1 VSADSGAGMIRSNDA
16 TQLAKLCAGRVGSLI
31 DGKYR
36 LDALL
41 GAGATGAVYRATNV
55 WAGRECAVKVFHYEG
70 ENRETALQRFVR
82 EAQIANRVRVGN
94 KIHPNVVD
102 CVDVGRDRDS
112 GRFFTVQEYLHGE
125 TLDAF
130 LQNLPEHRVSA
141 LEAFALMM
149 PVIDATACAHEA
161 GVVHRDLKPENIF
174 LVEGDGGPV
183 AKVLDF
189 GAAQLSDARLT
200 GSTDIMGTPAY
211 MSPESFM
218 NARNVD
224 ARTDV
229 WALGV
234 ILYEMI
240 AGQPPF
246 GVGAQTLYSIMVEI
260 ASKEPRSLAASGQ
273 MRAAPWAV
281 VRRCL
286 ERDLRLRYSDAR
298 VLQVA
303 LEEVFT
309 AV

>member
-1 VSADSGAGMIRSNDA
+1 MLKANDA
-16 TQLAKLCAGRVGSLI
+16 SQLAKLCAARVGSLI

-36 LDALL
+36 LDSLL

-70 ENRETALQRFVR
+70 ENREMALQRFVR
-82 EAQIANRVRVGN
+82 EAQIANRVRLGG

-112 GRFFTVQEYLHGE
+112 GRFFTVQEFLRGE
-125 TLDAF
+125 TLDAY
-130 LQNLPEHRVSA
+130 LDQIPGHRVSA
-141 LEAFALMM
+141 VEAFALLM
-149 PVIDATACAHEA
+149 PVIDAVACAHEA

-174 LVEGDGGPV
+174 LVEGDGRPV

-189 GAAQLSDARLT
+189 GTAQLSDARLT
-200 GSTDIMGTPAY
+200 GSSDIMGTPAY

-240 AGQPPF
+240 AGKAPF
-246 GVGAQTLYSIMVEI
+246 GIGAQTLYGIMVEI
-260 ASKEPRSLAASGQ
+260 ASKEPESLAASGLV
-273 MRAAPWAV
+273 RAGAWAV
-281 VRRCL
+281 IKRCL
-286 ERDLRLRYSDAR
+286 ERDLATRYADAR

-303 LEEVFT
+303 LDEVFT

>member
-1 VSADSGAGMIRSNDA
+1 MMKSNDA
-16 TQLAKLCAGRVGSLI
+16 TQLARLCAGRVGSLI

-36 LDALL
+36 LDELL

-70 ENRETALQRFVR
+70 ENREMALQRFVR
-82 EAQIANRVRVGN
+82 EAQIANRVRVAG
-94 KIHPNVVD
+94 KVHPNVVD

-112 GRFFTVQEYLHGE
+112 GRFFTVQEFLRGE
-125 TLDAF
+125 TLDAY
-130 LQNLPEHRVSA
+130 LEHCPDRRVPA
-141 LEAFALMM
+141 VEAFALMM
-149 PVIDATACAHEA
+149 PVIDAVACAHEA
-161 GVVHRDLKPENIF
+161 GVVHRDLKPENII
-174 LVEGDGGPV
+174 LVEGDGRPV

-189 GAAQLSDARLT
+189 GTAQLSDARLT
-200 GSTDIMGTPAY
+200 GSSDIMGTPAY

-240 AGQPPF
+240 AGRAPC
-246 GVGAQTLYSIMVEI
+246 GVGAQTLYAIMVEI
-260 ASKEPRSLAASGQ
+260 ASKEPASLAASGL
-273 MRAAPWAV
+273 MRAGAWAV
-281 VRRCL
+281 IRRCL
-286 ERDLRLRYSDAR
+286 ERDLKVRYADAR

-303 LEEVFT
+303 LDEVFT
-309 AV
+309 AI

>member
-1 VSADSGAGMIRSNDA
+1 MLRSNDA
-16 TQLAKLCAGRVGSLI
+16 TQLAKQCAGRVGSLI

-36 LDALL
+36 LDELL

-82 EAQIANRVRVGN
+82 EAQIANRIRVGG
-94 KIHPNVVD
+94 KVHPNVVD

-112 GRFFTVQEYLHGE
+112 GRFFTVQEFLRGE

-130 LQNLPEHRVSA
+130 LQNAPEHRVSA
-141 LEAFALMM
+141 VEAFALMM
-149 PVIDATACAHEA
+149 PVIDAVACAHEA
-161 GVVHRDLKPENIF
+161 GVVHRDLKPENLF
-174 LVEGDGGPV
+174 LVEGEGRPV

-189 GAAQLSDARLT
+189 GTAQLSDARLT
-200 GSTDIMGTPAY
+200 GSSDIMGTPAY

-240 AGQPPF
+240 AGKAPF
-246 GVGAQTLYSIMVEI
+246 GVGAHTLYAIMVEI
-260 ASKEPRSLAASGQ
+260 ASKEPASLAATGE
-273 MRAAPWAV
+273 MRAGAWSV
-281 VRRCL
+281 IRRCL
-286 ERDLRLRYSDAR
+286 ERDLNVRYADAR

-303 LEEVFT
+303 LDEVFT
-309 AV
+309 AF

>member
-1 VSADSGAGMIRSNDA
+1 MLKANDA
-16 TQLAKLCAGRVGSLI
+16 SQLAKLCAARVGSLI

-36 LDALL
+36 LDSFL

-70 ENRETALQRFVR
+70 ENREMALQRFVR
-82 EAQIANRVRVGN
+82 EAQIANRVRLGG

-112 GRFFTVQEYLHGE
+112 GRFFTVQEFLRGE
-125 TLDAF
+125 TLDAY
-130 LQNLPEHRVSA
+130 LDQIPGHRVSGV
-141 LEAFALMM
+141 EAFALLM
-149 PVIDATACAHEA
+149 PVIDAVACAHEA

-174 LVEGDGGPV
+174 MVEGDGRPV

-189 GAAQLSDARLT
+189 GTAQLSDARLT
-200 GSTDIMGTPAY
+200 GSSDIMGTPAY

-240 AGQPPF
+240 AGKAPF
-246 GVGAQTLYSIMVEI
+246 GIGAQTLYGIMVEI
-260 ASKEPRSLAASGQ
+260 ASKEPESLAAQGLV
-273 MRAAPWAV
+273 RAGAWAV
-281 VRRCL
+281 IKRCL
-286 ERDLRLRYSDAR
+286 DRDLATRYADAR
-298 VLQVA
+298 VLQVS
-303 LEEVFT
+303 LDEVFT

>member
-1 VSADSGAGMIRSNDA
+1 MMRSNDA

-36 LDALL
+36 LDAFL

-112 GRFFTVQEYLHGE
+112 GRFFTVQEFLRGE
-125 TLDAF
+125 TLESY

-141 LEAFALMM
+141 VEAFALMM
-149 PVIDATACAHEA
+149 PVIDAVACAHES

-174 LVEGDGGPV
+174 MVEGEGRPV

-189 GAAQLSDARLT
+189 GTAQLSDARLT

-234 ILYEMI
+234 ILYEMV
-240 AGQPPF
+240 AGHPPF
-246 GVGAQTLYSIMVEI
+246 GLGAQTLYSIMVEI
-260 ASKEPRSLAASGQ
+260 ASKEPASLAASRH
-273 MRAAPWAV
+273 MRAGAWAV
-281 VRRCL
+281 IRRCL
-286 ERDLRLRYSDAR
+286 ERDLNLRYSDAR

-303 LEEVFT
+303 LDEVFT

>member
-1 VSADSGAGMIRSNDA
+1 MLKANDA
-16 TQLAKLCAGRVGSLI
+16 SQLSKLCAARVGSLI

-36 LDALL
+36 LDSIL

-70 ENRETALQRFVR
+70 ENREMALQRFVR
-82 EAQIANRVRVGN
+82 EAQIANRVRLGG

-112 GRFFTVQEYLHGE
+112 GRFFTVQEFLRGE
-125 TLDAF
+125 TLDAY
-130 LQNLPEHRVSA
+130 LDQLPGHRVSA
-141 LEAFALMM
+141 VEAFALLM
-149 PVIDATACAHEA
+149 PVIDAVACAHEA

-174 LVEGDGGPV
+174 LVEGDGRPV

-189 GAAQLSDARLT
+189 GTAQLSDARLT
-200 GSTDIMGTPAY
+200 GSSDIMGTPAY

-240 AGQPPF
+240 AGKAPF
-246 GVGAQTLYSIMVEI
+246 GIGAQTLYGIMVEI
-260 ASKEPRSLAASGQ
+260 ASKEPESLAASGLV
-273 MRAAPWAV
+273 RAGAWSV
-281 VRRCL
+281 IKRCL
-286 ERDLRLRYSDAR
+286 ERDLAIRYADAR

-303 LEEVFT
+303 LDEVFT

>member
-1 VSADSGAGMIRSNDA
+1 MLKANDA
-16 TQLAKLCAGRVGSLI
+16 SQLAKLCAARVGSLI

-36 LDALL
+36 LDSIL

-70 ENRETALQRFVR
+70 ENREMALQRFVR
-82 EAQIANRVRVGN
+82 EAQIANRVRLGG

-102 CVDVGRDRDS
+102 CLDVGRDRDS
-112 GRFFTVQEYLHGE
+112 GRFFTVQEFLRGE
-125 TLDAF
+125 TLDSY
-130 LQNLPEHRVSA
+130 LDQIPGHRVSA
-141 LEAFALMM
+141 VEAFALLM
-149 PVIDATACAHEA
+149 PVIDAVACGHEA

-174 LVEGDGGPV
+174 MVEGDGRPV

-189 GAAQLSDARLT
+189 GTAQLSDARLT
-200 GSTDIMGTPAY
+200 GSSDIMGTPAY

-240 AGQPPF
+240 AGKAPF
-246 GVGAQTLYSIMVEI
+246 GIGAQTLYGIMVEI
-260 ASKEPRSLAASGQ
+260 ASKEPESLAASGLV
-273 MRAAPWAV
+273 RAGAWAV
-281 VRRCL
+281 IKRCI
-286 ERDLRLRYSDAR
+286 ERDLAVRYADAR

-303 LEEVFT
+303 LDEVFT

>member
-1 VSADSGAGMIRSNDA
+1 MRANDA
-16 TQLAKLCAGRVGSLI
+16 TQLAKLCASRLGALI

-36 LDALL
+36 LDELL

-55 WAGRECAVKVFHYEG
+55 WVGRECAVKVFHYEG
-70 ENRETALQRFVR
+70 ENREMALQRFVR
-82 EAQIANRVRVGN
+82 EAQIANRVRLGGKV
-94 KIHPNVVD
+94 HPNVVD

-112 GRFFTVQEYLHGE
+112 GRFFTVQEFLRGE

-130 LQNLPEHRVSA
+130 LRGQEDHRVSA
-141 LEAFALMM
+141 VEAFALLM
-149 PVIDATACAHEA
+149 PVIDAVACGHEA

-174 LVEGDGGPV
+174 LVDDGGRPL

-189 GAAQLSDARLT
+189 GTAQLSDARLT
-200 GSTDIMGTPAY
+200 GSSDIMGTPAY

-240 AGQPPF
+240 SGRAPF
-246 GVGAQTLYSIMVEI
+246 GVGAETLYAIMVEI
-260 ASKEPRSLAASGQ
+260 ASKEPASLAASGL
-273 MRAAPWAV
+273 MRAGAWAV
-281 VRRCL
+281 IRRCL
-286 ERDLRLRYSDAR
+286 DRDLNTRYRDAR
-298 VLQVA
+298 MLQVA
-303 LEEVFT
+303 LDEVFT